1 MRSVSI
7 RWTQKNR
14 WEPGSYRP
22 SIIHVKE
29 VKHMTKQVEKTE
41 AEKLV
46 ENLEVIEAKELEVGS
61 AFHAFRFNTL
71 DTEK

>member
-1 MRSVSI
+1 
-7 RWTQKNR
+7 
-14 WEPGSYRP
+14 
-22 SIIHVKE
+22 
-29 VKHMTKQVEKTE
+29 MTKQVEKTQ